1 MRAHAAR
8 APWRAPAPSRD
19 VPRQLRQ
26 QRRQSRQ
33 SQHRRRR
40 QRQRG
45 VRRLP
50 ACGPPS
56 LYPQGTRGR
65 RRCASEAHPPPL
77 PARRPPRLRW
87 FRLRWLHHRSVL
99 SSRRAVVSATSRT
112 MRSPRRFPR
121 SSPLRA
127 RRCRTR
133 YGHLHRSRHRSRR
146 HRRRR
151 PPRSRR
157 RPRMPTRR
165 MATRR
170 MRPMQAFLLNPAFL
184 IWDASRRRPRMAA
197 AAARAGARHPPP
209 PSVIAGTA
217 AAAAAAV
224 VVARAPAGTALAA
237 VAVTALAAPA
247 VIALAAVASERALG
261 ASTASHYTRRD
272 LKRRMAPCRA
282 ARRRTALPPSR
293 PRTSS
298 APSPAHQTP
307 PHQKPTPHRRPL
319 SWPTRLLPRS
329 RSWRWALCRARRWAL
344 CRAWRWALCR
354 AWRWALCRAR
364 V

>member
-1 MRAHAAR
+1 MRAHAVR

-19 VPRQLRQ
+19 VLRQ
-26 QRRQSRQ
+26 QRRQRRQ

-77 PARRPPRLRW
+77 PARRPPRRRW
-87 FRLRWLHHRSVL
+87 FRLRWFHHRSVL
-99 SSRRAVVSATSRT
+99 SSRRAVVSAASRT

-146 HRRRR
+146 HRR
-151 PPRSRR
+151 SRR

-170 MRPMQAFLLNPAFL
+170 MRPMQAFLLNQAFL
-184 IWDASRRRPRMAA
+184 NWDASRRRPRMAA
-197 AAARAGARHPPP
+197 AAARAGARHRPP
-209 PSVIAGTA
+209 PSAIAGTA
-217 AAAAAAV
+217 AAAAATV

-237 VAVTALAAPA
+237 VAVTAA
-247 VIALAAVASERALG
+247 VLVLAAVASERALG
-261 ASTASHYTRRD
+261 ASTAAHYTRRD

-298 APSPAHQTP
+298 APSPAHRTP
-307 PHQKPTPHRRPL
+307 PHRTPTPHPRPL
-319 SWPTRLLPRS
+319 GWPTRLLPRS

-354 AWRWALCRAR
+354 AR